1 MICSKPF
8 STFADKFVKPSNH
21 EEGLWAILVFF
32 FLKKMKALAW
42 KQWKVDEM
50 RLNNKSESELPQ
62 LILSERNKQAE
73 A

>member
-42 KQWKVDEM
+42 KQWKVDETQQQI
-50 RLNNKSESELPQ
+50 RD
-62 LILSERNKQAE
+62 
-73 A
+73 

>member
-32 FLKKMKALAW
+32 FCP
-42 KQWKVDEM
+42 DSEM
-50 RLNNKSESELPQ
+50 EMYYIS
-62 LILSERNKQAE
+62 LSNTL
-73 A
+73 